1 MPTGVSKGTLY
12 ITLHPKNALIA
23 WLTDQLWPPAPLGGF
38 VGPGPSGSPGGSG
51 ARCHCTHVGDGVSV
65 ELGDGFQPLQVRN
78 QLVVALHV
86 NNGLSRRGETEKG

>member
-1 MPTGVSKGTLY
+1 MHHTAPQKCLNCLADRS
-12 ITLHPKNALIA
+12 AL
-23 WLTDQLWPPAPLGGF
+23 APSTTGGF
-38 VGPGPSGSPGGSG
+38 VGPGPSGSPAGSG

-65 ELGDGFQPLQVRN
+65 ELGDGFQPLQGRN